1 MRYRS
6 CCCCAACCTYP
17 ICPVQVVARCQQDT
31 RSWFFS
37 VYISNPLPLRTT
49 FDTIRVPGTF
59 FLLVFC
65 CLVNWMNLPHP
76 DWNKRPHFFIRFL
89 SRYRPLSCFRVHRLE
104 PSNPCL
110 CHDRVSHVEIRQQR
124 ISFTTAVSRNRSS
137 SLHPIPLIKYHG
149 ILFYSSLLFLALQ
162 YW

>member
-89 SRYRPLSCFRVHRLE
+89 SRYRPLSCFRVHRL
-104 PSNPCL
+104 
-110 CHDRVSHVEIRQQR
+110 DRIHACAMIVSPM
-124 ISFTTAVSRNRSS
+124 SRFASS
-137 SLHPIPLIKYHG
+137 AS
-149 ILFYSSLLFLALQ
+149 ALQ
-162 YW
+162 PQSVAIVAARSIQYLLLNTMVFCSTRRYCS